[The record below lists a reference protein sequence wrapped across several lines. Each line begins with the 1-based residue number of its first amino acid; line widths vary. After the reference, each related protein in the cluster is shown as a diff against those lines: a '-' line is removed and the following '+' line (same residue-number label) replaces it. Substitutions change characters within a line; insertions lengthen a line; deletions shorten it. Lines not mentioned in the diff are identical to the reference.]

1 MAWEREWGRDA
12 VDLRCLE
19 ADGDGGLGE
28 LGNGELWPWRVEHA
42 AQGGQREATPWKTS
56 TSTNHQS

>member
-19 ADGDGGLGE
+19 ANGDGGLGE
-28 LGNGELWPWRVEHA
+28 LGHGELQPWRVEHA
-42 AQGGQREATPWKTS
+42 AQGG
-56 TSTNHQS
+56 